1 MIELCS
7 KIIKIKN
14 RSVHLKQLF
23 MKRLSLLLMMI
34 YSFGCQSQISSN
46 MNENKTNP
54 LLCDPKTGTC
64 EMPINE
70 KPTENASIAT
80 ENKPVKIVYY
90 TDPICSSCWGIEPQ
104 LRKLKLEYGDYI
116 EIDYRMGGLLPDWS
130 YNSGGISKP
139 SDVAHH
145 WDEASLHYEMPID
158 GNVWIEDPLDSSYPS
173 CIAMKAA
180 QIQSKEKA
188 VKFMRI
194 LREHLYLDKKN
205 IAKWENIAKAAQ
217 LAGLD
222 IQTFKTDYDGKAKIL
237 FQEDLNY
244 AKKLGVRGFPTL
256 FFADGDNNQL
266 TVYGSKPYASYE
278 NALLALYP
286 DAKKK
291 QFIAENAL
299 SLFEVYPTLAP
310 KEYAV
315 ILDISYSEASLILET
330 LFEKGELN
338 KKSIKNGS
346 LYSRK

>member
-1 MIELCS
+1 M
-7 KIIKIKN
+7 KI
-14 RSVHLKQLF
+14 
-23 MKRLSLLLMMI
+23 LSLFLILI
-34 YSFGCQSQISSN
+34 CSAGCQSQTNSK

-54 LLCDPKTGTC
+54 LLCDPVSGTC
-64 EMPINE
+64 EMPLS
-70 KPTENASIAT
+70 ENTAQKAIIRT
-80 ENKPVKIVYY
+80 DNKPVKIIYY

-145 WDEASLHYEMPID
+145 WDEASLYYEMPID

-188 VKFMRI
+188 LHFMRV
-194 LREHLYLDKKN
+194 LREGLYLEKKN
-205 IAKWENIAKAAQ
+205 IAKWKNIEKAAQ
-217 LAGLD
+217 IANLD
-222 IQTFKTDYDGKAKIL
+222 TAQLKSDYEGDAKKL
-237 FQEDLNY
+237 FQEDLNL
-244 AKKLGVRGFPTL
+244 AKSLGVRGFPTL
-256 FFADGDNNQL
+256 FFADANNNQL

-278 NALLALYP
+278 NAVLALFP
-286 DAKKK
+286 EAKKK
-291 QFIAENAL
+291 VFVNQNAL

-315 ILDISYSEASLILET
+315 ILDISVNEAKVILED
-330 LFEKGELN
+330 LFKKGKLD

-346 LYSRK
+346 LYSIK